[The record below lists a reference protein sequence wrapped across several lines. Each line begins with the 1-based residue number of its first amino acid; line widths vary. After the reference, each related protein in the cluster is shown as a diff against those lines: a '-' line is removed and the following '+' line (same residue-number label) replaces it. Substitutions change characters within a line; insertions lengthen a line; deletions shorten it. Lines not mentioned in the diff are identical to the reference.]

1 MTESTHR
8 AALVTR
14 VFSAPTDPARGVER
28 TLHKRGLEIA
38 VAQR

>member
-8 AALVTR
+8 AALITR
-14 VFSAPTDPARGVER
+14 VFSAPTDPARG
-28 TLHKRGLEIA
+28 LEIA